1 MNGTATRRSMEPPAV
16 SALASS
22 EVAPGYSENQASPFE
37 RRVTSAHGSKDS
49 IHRAALASAD
59 FVLVCAGGLAV
70 YWLRFGTATIHSFDA
85 LSRQEVP
92 TFFESATYP
101 ALFLLY
107 AVVIVLSC
115 IALDNYRDGREHSA
129 WQEAFRTVKAIAFAS
144 GLLLLFI
151 FVSGNKEISRFVVV
165 GTAAWSTAALVGW
178 RFARRTYGLQRVRS
192 GEEVSRV
199 LIVGAGK
206 VGRALAAWLD
216 ANWHLGYR
224 VCGFLDPQ
232 PSADARV
239 LGSVRDLR
247 TVALGHFADQL
258 FVTPPADREMVKE
271 VLLEARRLGL
281 NLHMV
286 PELYDG
292 LAWRAPVAS
301 IGGFPVIELHGKPLP
316 AVGLAIKRAM
326 DVFGSAVLLV
336 LTSPLLAIAAVWI
349 RFDSDGPFFYSALRV
364 GKKGRRFRC
373 YKLRTMVAEA
383 DARKDELRKT
393 NDRNGPFFK
402 MHDDPRVTRCGRWL
416 RKYSIDELPQL
427 VNVLLGD
434 MSLVGP
440 RPHPIDDCE
449 RYRVEHLRRLDVKPG
464 VTGLW
469 QVTARRDP
477 SFDTNM
483 ALDLEYIETWNLRG
497 DLRILLRTI
506 SVVLQGGGQ

>member
-1 MNGTATRRSMEPPAV
+1 MNGTATRRSLEPPAV
-16 SALASS
+16 GALAAS
-22 EVAPGYSENQASPFE
+22 EPASGYWEQHVPAFARSVN
-37 RRVTSAHGSKDS
+37 SAHDS
-49 IHRAALASAD
+49 NRFIHRAALASAD
-59 FVLVCAGGLAV
+59 FVFVCAGGIAV
-70 YWLRFGTATIHSFDA
+70 YWLRFGISTINPFEA
-85 LSRQEVP
+85 LSRTELP
-92 TFFESATYP
+92 KIFWSASYP
-101 ALFLLY
+101 AFLLLY
-107 AVVIVLSC
+107 AALVVLSC
-115 IALDNYRDGREHSA
+115 LSLNAYRNGREHSA
-129 WQEAFRTVKAIAFAS
+129 WREGFRTIKAVAFAS

-151 FVSGNKEISRFVVV
+151 FVSGNKEISRLVVL
-165 GTAAWSTAALVGW
+165 GTAAWSVAALIGW
-178 RFARRTYGLQRVRS
+178 RHARRMYGLRRVRS
-192 GEEVSRV
+192 GKDVSRV

-206 VGRALAAWLD
+206 VGRALAAWFD
-216 ANWHLGYR
+216 DNWHLGYR

-247 TVALGHFADQL
+247 KVALGHFADQL

-271 VLLEARRLGL
+271 LFLEARRLRL

-286 PELYDG
+286 PDLYDG
-292 LAWRAPVAS
+292 LAWCAPVAS

-316 AVGLAIKRAM
+316 AMGLAIKRAM
-326 DVFGSAVLLV
+326 DVLGSAVLLV
-336 LTSPLLAIAAVWI
+336 LTSPLLAIAAVCI
-349 RFDSDGPFFYSALRV
+349 ACDSPGPVVYSALRV

-383 DARKDELRKT
+383 DAQKDQLRQT
-393 NDRNGPFFK
+393 NDRHGPFFK
-402 MHDDPRVTRCGRWL
+402 MQNDPRVTRCGRWL

-427 VNVLLGD
+427 VNVLFGD

-469 QVTARRDP
+469 QVTARCDP

-483 ALDLEYIETWNLRG
+483 ALDLEYIENWSLRS
-497 DLRILLRTI
+497 DLHILLRTI
-506 SVVLQGGGQ
+506 SVVFEGGGQ